1 MISLLVE
8 LKDKH
13 CVVVGGGKIAYRKV
27 MMLLEE
33 EAKVTVI
40 SPKACS
46 EINELSKDEKIKL
59 VQRKAVEEDF
69 SHAFLTIAATN
80 DMQENRH
87 ITQRLKS
94 ISLVNDASAYEEGNC
109 QLPASFKKGRLHLS
123 VSTNGASP
131 KLAKRMKE
139 EWQEKYDDNYIAY
152 MDFLYEVRNLLKQK
166 LLPPEVSHAIL
177 EEILDNAYK
186 DSSELRYIYYEKLL
200 NL

>member
-8 LKDKH
+8 LKDRH

-46 EINELSKDEKIKL
+46 EIEELSKGEKIKL
-59 VQRKAVEEDF
+59 IQRKAVEEDF

-80 DMQENRH
+80 KVEENRR

-109 QLPASFKKGRLHLS
+109 QIPASFKKGRLHLS

-152 MDFLYEVRNLLKQK
+152 IDFLYEVRNLLKQK
-166 LLPPEVSHAIL
+166 SLPPEVSHAIL

-186 DSSELRYIYYEKLL
+186 DSGELRHIYYKKLL